1 MAEFTRAQL
10 DEIYNDMVRRG
21 AIQSKPIT
29 AFGNP
34 KFTAG
39 KSVGLDK
46 EGYIPESL
54 LQASDLISLLGS
66 TYSPMAHTHNGSEIT
81 AGTVAEARIDSAIA
95 RDAEVAATYLPSA
108 SYTAADV
115 LTKLLTVDS
124 NTSGLNA
131 DTLDGVQGSGY
142 ALASHA
148 MSTHSDVSVNTW
160 IPALAFS
167 GAAVGITYT
176 SRAGIYI
183 KIGRFVLASFEMVL
197 SSKGSSAGN
206 AAVTG
211 LTASDSFR
219 PAATTSFWG
228 PLSWAAM
235 TSALVE
241 AQFQF
246 LNSAG
251 TPAFVLLGATA
262 AAASLASLTNT
273 NFANTTQIRGT
284 VAYVSVS

>member
-1 MAEFTRAQL
+1 MAEFTQAQL

-21 AIQSKPIT
+21 AIQRKPVI
-29 AFGNP
+29 AYGNP

-39 KSVGLDK
+39 KPVGLDAD
-46 EGYIPESL
+46 GYIPESL
-54 LQASDLISLLGS
+54 IQGSDLTSLLNGV
-66 TYSPMAHTHNGSEIT
+66 YSPLAHTHDGSEIT
-81 AGTVAEARIDSAIA
+81 AGTVADARIASTIA
-95 RDAEVAATYLPSA
+95 RDSEVAAAYSPIGHNHT
-108 SYTAADV
+108 
-115 LTKLLTVDS
+115 
-124 NTSGLNA
+124 
-131 DTLDGVQGSGY
+131 GVY
-142 ALASHA
+142 APLAHTQA
-148 MSTHSDVSVNTW
+148 MSTITDYSISTW
-160 IPALAFS
+160 TPALAFS

-197 SSKGSSAGN
+197 SSKGTSVGN

-262 AAASLASLTNT
+262 AATSLSSLTNT